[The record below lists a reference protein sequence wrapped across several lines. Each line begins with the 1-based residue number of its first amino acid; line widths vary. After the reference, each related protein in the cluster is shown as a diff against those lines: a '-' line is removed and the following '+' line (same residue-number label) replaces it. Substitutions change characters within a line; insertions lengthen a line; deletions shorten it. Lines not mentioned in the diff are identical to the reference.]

1 MIIPQIVWQIIFY
14 AFCAVTAIQVFYY
27 LFFFIRLAFYKEK
40 PKTVINQQPV
50 SVILCARNE
59 AANLAKNLPGILF
72 QDYKTTHEIIVVNDN
87 SDDESKY
94 IIDEYKKEFK
104 NLTVVALSHEAKLI
118 QGKKYPL
125 SMGILSSK
133 YETLLLTDADCIPAT
148 EHWVGLM
155 QDGYR
160 DGVEIVFGYGAYT
173 KAAGVLNKLIRFET
187 FHTAL
192 QYLSYSLA
200 GLPYMGVGRNLSYK
214 KDVFIKN
221 KGFSAINHLPS
232 GDDDLFINK
241 VASKK
246 NTAIVINPDAHTL
259 SEPKR
264 TFTDWMKQ
272 KNRHYTTAKFYKPN
286 HKFLLGLYS
295 ASFFLFYPLL
305 IVSMLFFN
313 WWIPL
318 CVFGV
323 RFLLQALVFAKS
335 MKKLNESDLLPWFWL
350 LDIWMFLYQ
359 ILFIPALFKRPQQN
373 WN

>member
-1 MIIPQIVWQIIFY
+1 MIPQIVWQIVFY

-40 PKTVINQQPV
+40 AKTTINQHPI
-50 SVILCARNE
+50 SVIICAKNE
-59 AANLAKNLPGILF
+59 AANIAKNLPGVLF
-72 QDYKTTHEIIVVNDN
+72 QDYKTTHEVIVVNDN

-104 NLTVVALSHEAKLI
+104 NLNVIELSHEALLI

-133 YETLLLTDADCIPAT
+133 YETLLLTDADCIPAS
-148 EHWVGLM
+148 EHWISLM
-155 QDGYR
+155 QNGYSE
-160 DGVEIVFGYGAYT
+160 GIEIVFGYGAYNKT
-173 KAAGVLNKLIRFET
+173 AGVLNKLIRFET

-214 KDVFIKN
+214 KDVFKRN
-221 KGFSAINHLPS
+221 KGFSSINHLPS

-241 VASKK
+241 VAAKK
-246 NTAIVINPDAHTL
+246 NTSIVIDKDAHTL
-259 SEPKR
+259 SVPKT
-264 TFTDWMKQ
+264 TFSDWMKQ
-272 KNRHYTTAKFYKPN
+272 KNRHYTTAKFYKPK

-295 ASFFLFYPLL
+295 ASFFLFYPLM
-305 IVSMLFFN
+305 IVSLIFFN
-313 WWIPL
+313 WWMAL
-318 CVFGV
+318 AVFGV
-323 RFLLQALVFAKS
+323 RFLMQALVYAKS
-335 MKKLNESDLLPWFWL
+335 MKKLNEADLIPWFWL

-359 ILFIPALFKRPQQN
+359 ALFIPALFKKPQQH
-373 WN
+373 WS